1 MKQLILSLLAFVFF
15 TNGCQKQGKE
25 KRIAILTPTS
35 HPSLEQIEKGFI
47 ETMKEKGSYQFKTY
61 NAQGSQIL
69 LRSEIKEIISKE
81 YDLIF
86 TIGTLVSTMVK
97 EIFTKENLDT
107 PIVFTC
113 INDPVGMGIVET
125 ETSSGNMMTGVKEL
139 LDFEEELSILQKYKK
154 DLSSLLLVYN
164 PREPGLEKNRKEIEE
179 ICTQKGLRLEI
190 VQVFHA
196 NELQIKLSPFL
207 SKVDGMMVLK
217 DNTVVSGLDVL
228 VKLANR
234 HKIPLLASDLDSPD
248 KGAALGY
255 GVYEIDF
262 GIEGAKKALL
272 ILEEGKTPSEIPV
285 TPISHFAL
293 RINKEAAQK
302 QGLSLGRHP

>member
-1 MKQLILSLLAFVFF
+1 M
-15 TNGCQKQGKE
+15 N
-25 KRIAILTPTS
+25 
-35 HPSLEQIEKGFI
+35 FI
-47 ETMKEKGSYQFKTY
+47 
-61 NAQGSQIL
+61 
-69 LRSEIKEIISKE
+69 
-81 YDLIF
+81 
-86 TIGTLVSTMVK
+86 
-97 EIFTKENLDT
+97 
-107 PIVFTC
+107 
-113 INDPVGMGIVET
+113 
-125 ETSSGNMMTGVKEL
+125 
-139 LDFEEELSILQKYKK
+139 SILQKYKK